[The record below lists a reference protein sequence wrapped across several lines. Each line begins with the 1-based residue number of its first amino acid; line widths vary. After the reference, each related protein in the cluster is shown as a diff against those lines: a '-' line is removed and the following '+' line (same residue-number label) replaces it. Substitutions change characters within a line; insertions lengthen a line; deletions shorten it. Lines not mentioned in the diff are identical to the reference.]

1 MSEIKDYRQSS
12 RENWGISGEVNQET
26 LKVGALLRI
35 ADALEVV
42 SKNYNALI
50 TDRDFYKRRYLE
62 QSEVNDKNRRIIAGL
77 RGHIKRKKKA

>member
-35 ADALEVV
+35 ADALEIV
-42 SKNYNALI
+42 SKNYNSLI
-50 TDRDFYKRRYLE
+50 SDRDFYKRRYLE
-62 QSEVNDKNRRIIAGL
+62 ESECNDKNKRIIAGL
-77 RGHIKRKKKA
+77 RGYIKRKKKG

>member
-35 ADALEVV
+35 ADIFL
-42 SKNYNALI
+42 Y
-50 TDRDFYKRRYLE
+50 
-62 QSEVNDKNRRIIAGL
+62 
-77 RGHIKRKKKA
+77 